1 MTPAVREAIDKAKAS
16 LRYLPK
22 YSPDLNPIELPYS
35 IFKTFLRK
43 VAA

>member
-1 MTPAVREAIDKAKAS
+1 MAPAVREAIDKAKAS
-16 LRYLPK
+16 LRYFPK
-22 YSPDLNPIELPYS
+22 YSPDLNPIELSYS

>member
-1 MTPAVREAIDKAKAS
+1 MAPAVREAIDKARAS
-16 LRYLPK
+16 LRYLPE
-22 YSPDLNPIELPYS
+22 YSPDLHPIELPYS